1 MRVTWA
7 RVGAWAL
14 PVVVVLALF
23 SRFAHLG
30 FPATD
35 DGMLLAQ
42 TLRVLRGEVPHLDIV
57 FARPMGSAYL
67 HIVDFLLPIPLFEA
81 SRLTGIGAIVLYSYL
96 LAWLTYG
103 RAPVKWGLG
112 LHLGAIA
119 AALVNFHT
127 FPSMAWYTT
136 DGLVFASLGFV
147 LVQRAVAREAP
158 VVPVGGMLMLGLAV
172 LMKQSYLLAPVIGV
186 GWLLLRW
193 WGSDARWRL
202 AAMAAAWGALP
213 ALLYLGLAATAGAL
227 PELIRQIGGASPVW
241 GRQLVL
247 AISDPQVG
255 VWVAGTVGLMAAASW
270 YGSQRTE
277 RQPEYG
283 RSPGYLMAGDA
294 VSRLG
299 LTLLVL
305 YLPLAGSFEY
315 TGDWGV
321 VMTWMLIAQV
331 AFELARGRRDVE
343 GAVLMAIAWMA
354 SLSWGYAVPNLVAG
368 SVGLAVLHRAW
379 HGFAPPPR
387 HAPALRVGVGLA
399 AAAVTLGFTFGLIRA
414 REEQPYRDL
423 PAREMTSELRE
434 VSPRFGSIRTNP
446 ITALYL
452 TQVVSCIERF
462 PASQVA
468 VIPDHAAIYPA
479 LDLHNP
485 FPMDWMYVND
495 TYGQEER
502 IIAAAEALD
511 TRGDYLVL
519 FQTLPV
525 WPLPTLD
532 QLQAGTV
539 GSRPFAY
546 DDELSD
552 GIARALSGEEIICG
566 SFIGRH
572 KR

>member
-1 MRVTWA
+1 VRVAWA
-7 RVGAWAL
+7 RVGAWAV
-14 PVVVVLALF
+14 PVAVVLALF

-57 FARPMGSAYL
+57 FARPLGSAYL
-67 HIVDFLLPIPLFEA
+67 HIVDFLLPMPLFEA
-81 SRLTGIGAIVLYSYL
+81 SRLTGIAAIVAYSYL

-112 LHLGAIA
+112 HHFGAIA
-119 AALVNFHT
+119 AALVNLHT

-147 LVQRAVAREAP
+147 LVQRALAREVP
-158 VVPVGGMLMLGLAV
+158 GVPVGGMLMLGIAV

-202 AAMAAAWGALP
+202 AGRAAAWGACP
-213 ALLYLGLAATAGAL
+213 ALMYLGLAATVGAL

-247 AISDPQVG
+247 AIIHPQV
-255 VWVAGTVGLMAAASW
+255 VMWVAGTVGLMAAASW

-277 RQPEYG
+277 RQPEDDEA
-283 RSPGYLMAGDA
+283 RGYLIAGDA

-299 LTLLVL
+299 LTVLVL
-305 YLPLAGSFEY
+305 YLPLAGRFEY
-315 TGDWGV
+315 TGDWGLV
-321 VMTWMLIAQV
+321 LTWMLVAQV
-331 AFELARGRRDVE
+331 AFLGSRGRVDAE
-343 GAVLMAIAWMA
+343 GVILVAIAWMA

-368 SVGLAVLHRAW
+368 SVGLAVIHRAW
-379 HGFAPPPR
+379 QGFAPPRR
-387 HAPALRVGVGLA
+387 HAPALRVGVSLA
-399 AAAVTLGFTFGLIRA
+399 AAAVTLGFAFGLIRA

-423 PAREMTSELRE
+423 PVREMTAELRE

-446 ITALYL
+446 ITALHL
-452 TQVVSCIERF
+452 TQVVDCIERF
-462 PASQVA
+462 PASRVA
-468 VIPDHAAIYPA
+468 VLPDHAAVYPA
-479 LDLHNP
+479 LGLHNP

-511 TRGDYLVL
+511 ARGDYLVL

-532 QLQAGTV
+532 ELQEGTV
-539 GSRPFAY
+539 GARLFTY
-546 DDELSD
+546 VQELSD
-552 GIARALSGEEIICG
+552 GIFRALSGEEIVCG
-566 SFIGRH
+566 TFIGRY